1 MEVVQGDVILHF
13 LTRILVWR
21 RIELRQLIRFC
32 IVGVIGTLVTAC
44 GPHPGYRIYGSSFD
58 CEGTACA
65 VVFDIENRSKDELQ
79 LGYEI
84 TLSQKHVDKS
94 TETRMV
100 DVGLATG
107 EIQLAP
113 GEQQTVSK
121 KVIVEGLPTDV
132 EVIVTCVTQPTHAA

>member
-1 MEVVQGDVILHF
+1 
-13 LTRILVWR
+13 
-21 RIELRQLIRFC
+21 
-32 IVGVIGTLVTAC
+32 
-44 GPHPGYRIYGSSFD
+44 
-58 CEGTACA
+58 
-65 VVFDIENRSKDELQ
+65 
-79 LGYEI
+79 
-84 TLSQKHVDKS
+84 
-94 TETRMV
+94 MV